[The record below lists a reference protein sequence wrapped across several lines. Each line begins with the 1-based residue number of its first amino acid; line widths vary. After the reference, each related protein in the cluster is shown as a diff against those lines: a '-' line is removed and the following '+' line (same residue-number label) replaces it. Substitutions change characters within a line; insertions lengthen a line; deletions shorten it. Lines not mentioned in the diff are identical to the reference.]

1 MSEQKKVEDILA
13 NLNRLLEEGV
23 EEESG
28 SEEAN
33 PADRALDDPVI
44 FQPARA
50 VDVEGSS
57 PEPQELID
65 EAVPQLDHETEE
77 EKPRPR
83 ILLTEEMLV
92 EDRQDRNNVTD

>member
-1 MSEQKKVEDILA
+1 VSEQKKIEYILA
-13 NLNRLLEEGV
+13 NLNRLLEEGI

-33 PADRALDDPVI
+33 PADRAPDDPVN
-44 FQPARA
+44 FQPTRI

-57 PEPQELID
+57 PDPQKPID
-65 EAVPQLDHETEE
+65 GAVPQLDHETEE

-92 EDRQDRNNVTD
+92 EDRQDGNNVTD